1 VVSLTPHFRA
11 HDGVVVGW
19 EPTVREL
26 DALAAI
32 FAEVCHIAPLHA
44 GPPPAI
50 ARPYSSPRV
59 RVRPVRPGGG
69 TGLRAKVGVLRLVPG
84 WSRAITQEL
93 RRADAAHLRCPA
105 NISLVAL
112 LVLMAVRMPVARW
125 FKYAGN
131 WAPGSNEPFSY
142 RLQRSLLR
150 WNAARGV
157 VTVNGRWP
165 NQPSHVHPFVN
176 PTLTNIEL
184 ARGVRAAARKTLSDP
199 VQLLFVG
206 FLSDAKGAG
215 RVIDVLE
222 TVLAM
227 GLDARLDVVGDSSR
241 RPGYEADVRR
251 RGLADR
257 VVFHGWLER
266 AALDELY
273 ADAHVLVLP
282 SISEG
287 FPKVVAEAMAHGIVP
302 IVGDVSCIAD
312 ELELARTGLALP
324 PMDVA
329 AFAAGIVDLVRNGS
343 WEQQSA
349 AGVGAASRYAYEA
362 YVAAVGDLLAVDDA
376 Q

>member
-11 HDGVVVGW
+11 PDGTVVGW

-26 DALAAI
+26 DALAGI
-32 FAEVCHIAPLHA
+32 FGEVCHVAPLHV

-69 TGLRAKVGVLRLVPG
+69 AGLRAKVGVLRLVPG
-84 WSRAITQEL
+84 WSRAISQEL
-93 RRADAAHLRCPA
+93 RRADAVHVRCPA

-112 LVLMAVRMPVARW
+112 LILVAVRTPVARW

-131 WAPGSNEPFSY
+131 WSPGSNEPISY

-150 WNAARGV
+150 WNAARGL
-157 VTVNGRWP
+157 VTVNGYWP
-165 NQPSHVHPFVN
+165 DQPSHVHPFVN
-176 PTLTNIEL
+176 PTLTNSEL
-184 ARGVRAAARKTLSDP
+184 ARGARAAARRTLSDP
-199 VQLLFVG
+199 IQLLFVG
-206 FLSDAKGAG
+206 YLSDAKGAG

-222 TVLAM
+222 TVLGM
-227 GLDARLDVVGDSSR
+227 GIDARLDVVGDSSR
-241 RPGYEADVRR
+241 RRHYEADVRR
-251 RGLADR
+251 RGLTDR
-257 VVFHGWLER
+257 VVFHGWLAR
-266 AALDELY
+266 ATLDELY

-302 IVGDVSCIAD
+302 VVGDVSCIAD
-312 ELELARTGLALP
+312 ELGRARTGVALP
-324 PMDVA
+324 PTDVV
-329 AFAAGIVDLVRNGS
+329 AFAAGIVDLVRGGS

-349 AGVGAASRYAYEA
+349 AGVDAAARYAYGA
-362 YVAAVGDLLAVDDA
+362 YVAAVGDLLAVHSA
-376 Q
+376 P